1 VALPSSRSAP
11 EARFAAIFPSGGGR
25 PALRAGAASQRA
37 RLAEETPATR
47 RLLAEYRQ
55 EVWDRTDRM
64 FLWLLLGQ
72 AVVAIATALWMA
84 PKPWDGPLGFPVL
97 AWKALGLGIVIGA
110 LPLLA
115 VYSRPGSRSTRREI
129 AVGQG
134 LMTSLLIHVASGR
147 DEMHYAIYISLLF
160 LSMYRDISVLV
171 LASAITAIDHVLG
184 CFLWPHSVYGA
195 PSVWSW
201 AWTRDVSLM
210 TVEDLALAFF
220 VIRKQAGMLNAAR
233 RQATIDASRA
243 ALERE
248 VTERQRTERLLSLQN
263 LITRILAGANTLA
276 EATPVVLRIMGE
288 NQGWQVGELWEVDE
302 RRQTLG
308 CVHAWHAAD
317 FRDLAY
323 VERRRAEQVAP
334 DVGLVGR
341 VWQRHLPLWIP
352 DLAEE
357 PMLPLAALTNDSGL
371 HGAFAIPLRN
381 GLEVIGVMAFF
392 STEVRQANDDH
403 LQMLSALGG
412 QIGQFM
418 ERKRIEQGLRDSEER
433 YRSVIAALDEGIIL
447 IDRDGRVIAS
457 NASAERILARASFEL
472 LGAAGA
478 DPFASVVDEDERLV
492 SAVDLPFLV
501 TLRTG
506 EPRQNR
512 VLGVTR
518 KDGSRVWISMNSQPL
533 VHFGETMPYAA
544 MASFSD
550 ITARKA
556 AEESLRATHA
566 DLENRVEKRTA
577 QLMDANV
584 RMRREVEE
592 RERAQREAHAAKEV
606 ADTANQAKS
615 AFLANMSHELRT
627 PLNAVIGFSE
637 LLEQKIFG
645 DLNSKQQ
652 TYVGNVLVSG
662 RHLLQLVND
671 ILDISKVEAGR
682 MDLAYERT
690 PIGSIVDVVRSVI
703 TALAHKKGI
712 ELDVDVPPTL
722 PEVHI
727 DPGRIKQVLYNL
739 IANAIKF
746 TPRGGVVKVS
756 ARADAKYLTVCVSDT
771 GVGIA
776 KEDLPRLFREF
787 EQLPQANGVR
797 PEGTGLGLALTRR
810 LVQLHGGKVEVE
822 STLGKGSTFSVFI
835 PIRSADEITLIRP
848 PEAA

>member
-1 VALPSSRSAP
+1 MALPSKSR
-11 EARFAAIFPSGGGR
+11 
-25 PALRAGAASQRA
+25 L
-37 RLAEETPATR
+37 RLADETPATR

-64 FLWLLLGQ
+64 FLWLLVGQ
-72 AVVAIATALWMA
+72 AVVAIAAALLTA
-84 PKPWDGPLGFPVL
+84 PQPWDGPLGFPVL

-110 LPLLA
+110 LPLKA
-115 VYSRPGSRSTRREI
+115 VYLRPGSRSTRREI

-134 LMTSLLIHVASGR
+134 LMTSLLIHVAGGR
-147 DEMHYAIYISLLF
+147 VEMHYAMIFTPLLF
-160 LSMYRDISVLV
+160 LAMYRDVSVLV
-171 LASAITAIDHVLG
+171 LASAITVIDHVLG
-184 CFLWPHSVYGA
+184 CFLWPHSVYGEA
-195 PSVWSW
+195 YVSRW
-201 AWTRDVSLM
+201 AWLLPIWLM
-210 TVEDLALAFF
+210 TIEDLVLAFF
-220 VIRKQAGMLNAAR
+220 IVRKQTDMLTAAR
-233 RQATIDASRA
+233 RQATIDASRT

-248 VTERQRTERLLSLQN
+248 VAERQRTERLLSLQN

-288 NQGWQVGELWEVDE
+288 NQNWQVGELWEVDE
-302 RRQTLG
+302 GRQTLRCVHIWHMEDFREVEYIRRRQT
-308 CVHAWHAAD
+308 
-317 FRDLAY
+317 
-323 VERRRAEQVAP
+323 ERIAP
-334 DVGLVGR
+334 DIGLVGR
-341 VWQRHLPLWIP
+341 VWQRHLPLWIA

-357 PMLPLAALTNDSGL
+357 PMLPLAVLASDSKL

-381 GLEVIGVMAFF
+381 GPEVIGVMAFF
-392 STEVRQANDDH
+392 SSEVRQANDDH

-447 IDRDGRVIAS
+447 VDRDGRLIAS
-457 NASAERILARASFEL
+457 NASAERILARTSFEL

-478 DPFASVVDEDERLV
+478 DPFSSVVDEDERLV
-492 SAVDLPFLV
+492 PAVDLPFLV
-501 TLRTG
+501 TLRTR
-506 EPRQNR
+506 EQRQNR

-533 VHFGETMPYAA
+533 IHFGETLPYAA
-544 MASFSD
+544 MASFTD

-566 DLENRVEKRTA
+566 DLENRVDKRTA
-577 QLMDANV
+577 QLSEANA

-592 RERAQREAHAAKEV
+592 RERAQREMRAARDA

-615 AFLANMSHELRT
+615 GFLANMSHELRT

-637 LLEQKIFG
+637 LLEQQIFG
-645 DLNSKQQ
+645 ELNPKQT
-652 TYVGNVLVSG
+652 TYVKNVLVSG

-703 TALAHKKGI
+703 TAVAAKKGI
-712 ELDVDVPPTL
+712 ELDVDVAPTL
-722 PEVHI
+722 PEVFI

-746 TPRGGVVKVS
+746 TPRGGVVHVS
-756 ARADAKYLTVCVSDT
+756 ARADAKYLTLLVSDT

-776 KEDLPRLFREF
+776 PEDLPRLFREF
-787 EQLPQANGVR
+787 EQLPQPNGVR

-810 LVQLHGGKVEVE
+810 LVELHGGKVEVE
-822 STLGKGSTFSVFI
+822 SKLGKGSTFSVFL
-835 PIRSADEITLIRP
+835 PLKSPDEITLVRP
-848 PEAA
+848 PDVAA